1 MSAFV
6 VSNEHINALVNF
18 GIGANYFDPV
28 TKCTESITRS
38 TAERVGQILWDE
50 NQRSVN
56 YRYHDTEHA
65 PVFKFRPN
73 GYGHFMTAVQIIK
86 LCHGL
91 DYQSCETDD
100 WPQTVAHS
108 ILRAIEC
115 HAIYALPGYE
125 AADWSID

>member
-1 MSAFV
+1 MSAYV

-28 TKCTESITRS
+28 TKCLESITPA
-38 TAERVGQILWDE
+38 TAERVGQILISE

-56 YRYHDTEHA
+56 YRYNEKESA
-65 PVFKFRPN
+65 PVFVFSN

-91 DYQSCETDD
+91 DYQCCEPDD

-108 ILRAIEC
+108 ILRAIENK
-115 HAIYALPGYE
+115 AIYTLPGYE
-125 AADWSID
+125 QASWSLG